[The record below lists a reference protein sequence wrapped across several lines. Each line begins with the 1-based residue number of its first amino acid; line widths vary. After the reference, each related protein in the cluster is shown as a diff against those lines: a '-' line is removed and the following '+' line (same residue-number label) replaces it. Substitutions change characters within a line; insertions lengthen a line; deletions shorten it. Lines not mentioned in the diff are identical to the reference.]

1 MKTSTVFALSALA
14 ALAVAI
20 PLEKRDFYTTTVIDE
35 VTETVDVVQTVWVQ
49 PGDPRLKQQEAAKAA
64 KQQPAAAPA
73 QVTTTPVVAPA
84 PVNTPPQPTSSP
96 APASVEVPVQQKNV
110 AKPAAV
116 SPAPAPAAIV
126 PSPSNTP
133 VAAPAVAPA
142 AAPAP
147 VLASSSAAAA
157 PVQTPASSPASS
169 GSTLA
174 SGPTGGKCGD
184 VGGICSGDAT
194 TFDGAGAL
202 GSCGW
207 TPPNSPGGEDYFA
220 LPEQMMGPK
229 SSYGPNQPAN
239 SFCGRKVM
247 IRYNGKEYPAT
258 LTDKCGGCAS
268 AESIDLSPSLFAK
281 VFGVA
286 PTRFKGIEWYFTTPP
301 INYPA
306 PA

>member
-1 MKTSTVFALSALA
+1 MKTSTAFALSALA
-14 ALAVAI
+14 ALAVAV
-20 PLEKRDFYTTTVIDE
+20 PLEKRDLYTTTVIDE

-96 APASVEVPVQQKNV
+96 APAPVEVPVQQKNV
-110 AKPAAV
+110 VKPAAL
-116 SPAPAPAAIV
+116 SPAPAPAAVV

-147 VLASSSAAAA
+147 IPASSPAAAA
-157 PVQTPASSPASS
+157 PVQSPASSPASS
-169 GSTLA
+169 GSTSG

-184 VGGICSGDAT
+184 VDGICSGDAT
-194 TFDGAGAL
+194 TFEGAGAA

-207 TPPNSPGGEDYFA
+207 TPPNSPAGEDYFA
-220 LPEQMMGPK
+220 LPQEMMGSA

-239 SFCGRKVM
+239 SFCGRKAM

-258 LTDKCGGCAS
+258 LTDKCGGCVSFFYLKRVIARC
-268 AESIDLSPSLFAK
+268 AK
-281 VFGVA
+281 
-286 PTRFKGIEWYFTTPP
+286 TSS
-301 INYPA
+301 
-306 PA
+306 